1 MSSIG
6 LVDHFDRLQCG
17 LLVFSDTDRLHNCHR
32 HINSLIYA
40 HGDLRNGLHRHR
52 VLHYVCNR

>member
-1 MSSIG
+1 MCDRVLWYGEPNLMSSIG

-32 HINSLIYA
+32 HINS
-40 HGDLRNGLHRHR
+40 
-52 VLHYVCNR
+52 